1 MGRPWSGRPFAF
13 EKWRRR
19 GQSTPPDCN
28 RTRDRARAAARGP
41 RDESASLNREARRF
55 HSSSIEISGY
65 VKLDDTYLFDESR
78 RRILAGVRDLKYGD
92 SLVIICLLP
101 V

>member
-1 MGRPWSGRPFAF
+1 
-13 EKWRRR
+13 
-19 GQSTPPDCN
+19 
-28 RTRDRARAAARGP
+28 
-41 RDESASLNREARRF
+41 
-55 HSSSIEISGY
+55 
-65 VKLDDTYLFDESR
+65 LDDTYLFDESR

>member
-1 MGRPWSGRPFAF
+1 MLWKNGDDEGNQPHLIAI
-13 EKWRRR
+13 
-19 GQSTPPDCN
+19 
-28 RTRDRARAAARGP
+28 ARAIERG
-41 RDESASLNREARRF
+41 RLLEAQEMKSASLNREARRF
-55 HSSSIEISGY
+55 HSSSIKIFCY

-78 RRILAGVRDLKYGD
+78 RRILAGVRDLKYDD